1 MDDLKK
7 MQVQLGDAL
16 KLLDES
22 PFTVKAD
29 GESLNASKNL
39 QLDDTKSLLE
49 RCEKAIHQS
58 AYDSKPTLR
67 VIHHMACSGGTLI
80 SKCVAALPNVFLL
93 SELHPTSTLH
103 LSGNTP
109 KFLPSDITT
118 QARYAG
124 VPQIDDL
131 AWTIFGS
138 NVRDVNQHISSFGG
152 SLVIREH
159 THSDFCVG
167 SDFQQVSSVANALKS
182 DFNLLRLVT
191 LRNPIDSF
199 LSLQSNNWLHFSP
212 PSFDEYCKRI
222 CAFLSEY
229 SDEQIMRYEDF
240 VDSPL
245 ESLKKIS
252 EILELPFSKESL
264 NVFDIFKVTGD
275 SGRSSK
281 DIKLRARRAVTAQE
295 TDEFNTSSYYKKIKE
310 RFDYS

>member
-1 MDDLKK
+1 
-7 MQVQLGDAL
+7 MQFQLDDAL
-16 KLLDES
+16 KLLDKSSFSVTAGVEK
-22 PFTVKAD
+22 FNT
-29 GESLNASKNL
+29 SKNL

-49 RCEKAIHQS
+49 RCEKALHQS

-103 LSGNTP
+103 LSGNAP

-131 AWTIFGS
+131 AWTIFRN
-138 NVRDVNQHISSFGG
+138 NVQDIHRHINSFGG
-152 SLVIREH
+152 NLVIREH

-167 SDFQQVSSVANALKS
+167 NNFQQASSVANALKS

-199 LSLQSNNWLHFSP
+199 LSLKNNNWVHFSP
-212 PSFDEYCKRI
+212 PNFDEYCKRI

-229 SDEQIMRYEDF
+229 TDERIMRYEDF

-245 ESLKKIS
+245 DSLKKIS
-252 EILELPFSKESL
+252 DVLDLPFSKESL
-264 NVFDIFKVTGD
+264 DVFDIFKVTGD

-281 DIKLRARRAVTAQE
+281 DIKQRARRAVTAQE
-295 TDEFNTSSYYKKIKE
+295 SDEFNTSSYYKKIKE